1 MIDRKLTTPGAPGQG
16 LPAEKG
22 SPAPALQLG
31 EREDTNPTAEET
43 EMSHRQLA
51 DQEGHRWDVE
61 DQGPLKDQQGPEGD
75 NAPHQL
81 RFTRDDGSEEVREAP
96 YSLDQMADPELRTL
110 LDAGSPPGGAGG

>member
-1 MIDRKLTTPGAPGQG
+1 
-16 LPAEKG
+16 
-22 SPAPALQLG
+22 
-31 EREDTNPTAEET
+31 
-43 EMSHRQLA
+43 MSHRQLA

-61 DQGPLKDQQGPEGD
+61 DQGPLKDRQGPEGE

-110 LDAGSPPGGAGG
+110 LDAGSVGEAGKGPDLEANRSGGYGDARE